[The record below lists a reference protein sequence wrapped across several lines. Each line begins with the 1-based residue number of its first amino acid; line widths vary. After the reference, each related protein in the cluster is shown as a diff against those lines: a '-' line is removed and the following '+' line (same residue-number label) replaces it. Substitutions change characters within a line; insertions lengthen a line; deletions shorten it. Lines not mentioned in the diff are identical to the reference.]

1 MKELIRNILKE
12 ELEGQEFI
20 DNFNQEKQ
28 RFERTKDQ
36 IIGYISSQYP
46 NLVDV
51 EYRTKTN
58 LLGSTKVNNES
69 PKIEIIVVTLK
80 FKNLSD
86 EELKKLR
93 SKGLKKDIIGI
104 FDNYFGFNVMSYGS
118 PIQLEFKAQA
128 WVIF

>member
-28 RFERTKDQ
+28 RFERTKDE

-51 EYRTKTN
+51 EYKTKTN
-58 LLGSTKVNNES
+58 VLGSTRVNNES
-69 PKIEIIVVTLK
+69 PRIEIIVVTLK
-80 FKNLSD
+80 FKMSD
-86 EELKKLR
+86 EELKK
-93 SKGLKKDIIGI
+93 SSSNVIKKDIIGI
-104 FDNYFGFNVMSYGS
+104 FDNYFGFNVLGYGS
-118 PIQLEFKAQA
+118 PIQLVLKAQA

>member
-28 RFERTKDQ
+28 RFERTKDE

-46 NLVDV
+46 TLVDV

-58 LLGSTKVNNES
+58 LLGSTRVNNEN
-69 PKIEIIVVTLK
+69 PRLEIIVVTLK

-86 EELKKLR
+86 EELKKN
-93 SKGLKKDIIGI
+93 SSNVLKKDIINI
-104 FDNYFGFNVMSYGS
+104 FDNYFGFNVLGYAS

>member
-28 RFERTKDQ
+28 RFERTKDE

-58 LLGSTKVNNES
+58 LLGSTKVNNEN
-69 PKIEIIVVTLK
+69 PTIEIIVVTLK
-80 FKNLSD
+80 FKMGD
-86 EELKKLR
+86 EELKK
-93 SKGLKKDIIGI
+93 SISNVIKKDIIGI
-104 FDNYFGFNVMSYGS
+104 FDNYFGFNVLGYAS
-118 PIQLEFKAQA
+118 PVQLVFKAQA

>member
-12 ELEGQEFI
+12 ELEGQDFI

-28 RFERTKDQ
+28 RFERIKDE

-46 NLVDV
+46 TLVDV

-58 LLGSTKVNNES
+58 LLGSTRVNNEN
-69 PKIEIIVVTLK
+69 PRLEIIVVTLK
-80 FKNLSD
+80 FKNLSN
-86 EELKKLR
+86 EELKKN
-93 SKGLKKDIIGI
+93 SSNVLKKDIINI
-104 FDNYFGFNVMSYGS
+104 FDNYFGFNVLGYGS

>member
-28 RFERTKDQ
+28 RFERTKDE
-36 IIGYISSQYP
+36 IIGFISSQYP

-58 LLGSTKVNNES
+58 LLGSTRVNNEN
-69 PKIEIIVVTLK
+69 PRLEIIVVTLK
-80 FKNLSD
+80 FKMGD
-86 EELKKLR
+86 EELKK
-93 SKGLKKDIIGI
+93 SISNTIKKDIIGI
-104 FDNYFGFNVMSYGS
+104 FDNYFGFNVMGYGS
-118 PIQLEFKAQA
+118 PVHLEFKAQA

>member
-20 DNFNQEKQ
+20 DNFNKEKQ
-28 RFERTKDQ
+28 RFERTKDE

-58 LLGSTKVNNES
+58 LLGSTRVNNEN
-69 PKIEIIVVTLK
+69 PTIEIIVVTLK
-80 FKNLSD
+80 FKMGD
-86 EELKKLR
+86 EELKK
-93 SKGLKKDIIGI
+93 SISNVIKKDIIGI
-104 FDNYFGFNVMSYGS
+104 FDNYFGFNVLGYAS
-118 PIQLEFKAQA
+118 PIQLVFKAQA

>member
-28 RFERTKDQ
+28 RFERIKDE

-58 LLGSTKVNNES
+58 VLGSTRVNNES
-69 PKIEIIVVTLK
+69 PRIEIIVVTLK
-80 FKNLSD
+80 FKMGD
-86 EELKKLR
+86 EELKK
-93 SKGLKKDIIGI
+93 SSSNVIKKDIINI
-104 FDNYFGFNVMSYGS
+104 FDNYFGFNVLGYGS

>member
-1 MKELIRNILKE
+1 MKELIKNILKE

-28 RFERTKDQ
+28 RFERTKDE

-51 EYRTKTN
+51 EYKTKTN
-58 LLGSTKVNNES
+58 VLGSTRVNNEN
-69 PKIEIIVVTLK
+69 PRIEIIVVTLK
-80 FKNLSD
+80 FKMGD
-86 EELKKLR
+86 EELKK
-93 SKGLKKDIIGI
+93 SISNVIKIDIIGI
-104 FDNYFGFNVMSYGS
+104 FDIYFGFNVMGYAS
-118 PIQLEFKAQA
+118 PIQLVFKAQA

>member
-28 RFERTKDQ
+28 RFERTKDE

-51 EYRTKTN
+51 EYKTKTN
-58 LLGSTKVNNES
+58 VLGSTRVNNEN
-69 PKIEIIVVTLK
+69 PRIEIIVVTLK
-80 FKNLSD
+80 FKMGD
-86 EELKKLR
+86 EELKK
-93 SKGLKKDIIGI
+93 SISNVIKKDIIGI
-104 FDNYFGFNVMSYGS
+104 FDNYFGFNVMGYAS
-118 PIQLEFKAQA
+118 PIQLVFKAQA

>member
-1 MKELIRNILKE
+1 MKEIIKNILKE

-28 RFERTKDQ
+28 RFERTKDE

-51 EYRTKTN
+51 EYRTKIS
-58 LLGSTKVNNES
+58 LFGSTKVNNEN
-69 PKIEIIVVTLK
+69 PRLEIIVVTLK

-86 EELKKLR
+86 EELKKTN
-93 SKGLKKDIIGI
+93 SNVIKKDIINI
-104 FDNYFGFNVMSYGS
+104 FDNYFGFNVLGYAS
-118 PIQLEFKAQA
+118 PVQLVFKAQA

>member
-1 MKELIRNILKE
+1 MKELIKNILKE

-28 RFERTKDQ
+28 RFERTKDE

-51 EYRTKTN
+51 EYKTKTN
-58 LLGSTKVNNES
+58 VLGSTRVNNES
-69 PKIEIIVVTLK
+69 PRIEIIVVTLK
-80 FKNLSD
+80 FKMGD
-86 EELKKLR
+86 EELKK
-93 SKGLKKDIIGI
+93 SSSNVIKKDIIGI
-104 FDNYFGFNVMSYGS
+104 FDNYFGFNVLGYGS
-118 PIQLEFKAQA
+118 PIQLVFKAQA

>member
-1 MKELIRNILKE
+1 MKKLIRNILKE

-28 RFERTKDQ
+28 RFERTKDE

-58 LLGSTKVNNES
+58 VLGSTRINNQS
-69 PKIEIIVVTLK
+69 PSVEIIVVTLK
-80 FKNLSD
+80 FKMGD
-86 EELKKLR
+86 EELKK
-93 SKGLKKDIIGI
+93 SISNVVKKDIIGI
-104 FDNYFGFNVMSYGS
+104 FDNYFGFNVLGYAS
-118 PIQLEFKAQA
+118 PIQLVFKAQA